1 MSKQTKIKPE
11 EEKKSSEQETSSE
24 KKKKKI
30 LIILCGFCMLSA
42 IVVLSF
48 LKLQKKKDKNK
59 QVI

>member
-42 IVVLSF
+42 IVVFCFVIL
-48 LKLQKKKDKNK
+48 LKK
-59 QVI
+59 

>member
-42 IVVLSF
+42 IVVLSCLLF
-48 LKLQKKKDKNK
+48 LIK
-59 QVI
+59 